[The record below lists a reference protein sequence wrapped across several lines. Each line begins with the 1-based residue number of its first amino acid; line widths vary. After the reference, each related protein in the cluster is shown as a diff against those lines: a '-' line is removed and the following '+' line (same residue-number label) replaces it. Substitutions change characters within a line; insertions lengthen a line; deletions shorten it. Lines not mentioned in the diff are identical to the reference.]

1 MTNQREFKQIQFSD
15 HTRSVGSRLFAR
27 PELGGH
33 SHHISVPNMLNIHS
47 EAAFVMGLKDSTTNA
62 DLMYS
67 RET

>member
-1 MTNQREFKQIQFSD
+1 MPPPKWPPGIAVSNRAGYPAYSP
-15 HTRSVGSRLFAR
+15 VW
-27 PELGGH
+27 LGGH
-33 SHHISVPNMLNIHS
+33 SHHISVPNMLNIRS